1 MKRLLPLICLLLFTL
16 PLWGRA
22 IGLDEARAM
31 ALAADQSLQAT
42 QQQTA
47 AARQEQLAA
56 YTNYL
61 PTVTFEGGFRWD
73 DDLIHYDTGV
83 LQLPIYDVSSGHPQ
97 QVQTQFAALQVD
109 EDFGQHTNASFSMA
123 ATQPLFT
130 GGKIWRNT
138 RIRTGLHEVAQQQQE
153 LHRQETLLGVDE
165 AYWRVAEL
173 TAKVRLAE
181 QYREAVQQHVNELND
196 YLAAG
201 LVTNN
206 DVLKARVKL
215 SEADLLLL
223 QARDGLA
230 LAKMDLARRLGA
242 DDDLTPADS
251 IDTAPPTD
259 VLSGTPSVD
268 NRPELKALEQS
279 VRIHRDLA
287 GVQLAGLFPQFA
299 LKAAY
304 TLTRPNPYNSFENE
318 YGDNWQGWLLCQ
330 WQVFDFNRTGFSYS
344 AARHQARAAQMTC
357 DDTRDQIDLQ
367 IRQERF
373 RLDESEQRVTLART
387 NAQQAAE
394 NLRDCANLF
403 HEGVLKSS
411 DLLDAQTLWQQA
423 RSTLIESLAARN
435 VQITR
440 YRKACGQL

>member
-1 MKRLLPLICLLLFTL
+1 MARITHERKEQRREEILSAAIALFARKGSPRREHRRDRRARRHCRGHHLRYFPTKDELLIRALESVVGRLCEELRREDDPNGSTSDRLMHFIRNHLRLIRENPDLARFLIIELRQARSSCCATRNTTRWATTSTCCGTSCARAWSAATCGAWTSSAPWSSSSAPWTTLTHPLLLNGSEMVLECTITNCAILSITDSSRRSHEEAPSPFCLLLFTL

-22 IGLDEARAM
+22 IGWTRPVPWPGRRPVTA
-31 ALAADQSLQAT
+31 AT

-109 EDFGQHTNASFSMA
+109 EDFGQHTTASFSMA

-201 LVTNN
+201 LVYQQRC
-206 DVLKARVKL
+206 AEGAG
-215 SEADLLLL
+215 EA
-223 QARDGLA
+223 
-230 LAKMDLARRLGA
+230 
-242 DDDLTPADS
+242 
-251 IDTAPPTD
+251 
-259 VLSGTPSVD
+259 
-268 NRPELKALEQS
+268 
-279 VRIHRDLA
+279 
-287 GVQLAGLFPQFA
+287 
-299 LKAAY
+299 
-304 TLTRPNPYNSFENE
+304 
-318 YGDNWQGWLLCQ
+318 
-330 WQVFDFNRTGFSYS
+330 
-344 AARHQARAAQMTC
+344 
-357 DDTRDQIDLQ
+357 
-367 IRQERF
+367 
-373 RLDESEQRVTLART
+373 
-387 NAQQAAE
+387 
-394 NLRDCANLF
+394 
-403 HEGVLKSS
+403 
-411 DLLDAQTLWQQA
+411 
-423 RSTLIESLAARN
+423 
-435 VQITR
+435 
-440 YRKACGQL
+440 